1 MTIDPHGF
9 TSSLG
14 WETRLCPTGRLPPTR
29 LVSQRTSDKGQMTL
43 TVRVISPDKT
53 VWDAAAEEVVLPS
66 TTGQLGILS
75 GHAPLLTALDT
86 GVMRV
91 RSSKNQD
98 WVAIALSGGFAEVE
112 QDEVTILVNGAE
124 RGDKI
129 NLEEARA
136 AYNEAETR
144 FNQVK
149 PDDRQAQ
156 IQATQAYKRARARF
170 QAAGGLV

>member
-1 MTIDPHGF
+1 
-9 TSSLG
+9 
-14 WETRLCPTGRLPPTR
+14 
-29 LVSQRTSDKGQMTL
+29 MTL
-43 TVRVISPDKT
+43 TVRVIAPDKT
-53 VWDAAAEEVVLPS
+53 VWDAQADEVILPS

-91 RSSKNQD
+91 RASKNTSWQ
-98 WVAIALSGGFAEVE
+98 AIALLGGFAEVD

-124 RGDKI
+124 RGDAI
-129 NLEEARA
+129 QLEESRA
-136 AYNEAETR
+136 AFNEAQNR
-144 FNQVK
+144 LNQVNSE
-149 PDDRQAQ
+149 DRQAQ